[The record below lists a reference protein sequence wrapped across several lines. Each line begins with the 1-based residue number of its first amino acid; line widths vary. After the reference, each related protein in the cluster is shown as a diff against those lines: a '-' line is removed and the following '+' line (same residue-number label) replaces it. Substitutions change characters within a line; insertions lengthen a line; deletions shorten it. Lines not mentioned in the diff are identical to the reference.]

1 VDDDGGVLYLVVS
14 GAPAPEGIP
23 ALVAACQAAG
33 WRVVVFS
40 TPAGIRFIDPAELER
55 LTGEPVRSEYR
66 IPGTGASVPPA
77 DVVLAC
83 PLTFNSVNKFA
94 HGHADNFAV
103 GLLCE
108 MAGYGVPVVVVP
120 HCKPQLASHPAF
132 AASLKTLLG
141 MSVRVLFDPDAP
153 YERRLPPWRE
163 VIDALP
169 VRGPAPPR
177 TGRLAQA
184 LPPTALPAPCG
195 FRTQPPPRP
204 AREPADLTDGDRGRA

>member
-1 VDDDGGVLYLVVS
+1 MRDGSALYLVVS

-23 ALVAACQAAG
+23 ALVAGCQEAG

-40 TPAGIRFIDPAELER
+40 TPLGVRFIDPTELER

-66 IPGTGASVPPA
+66 MPGTGKTAPPA
-77 DVVLAC
+77 DAVLAC

-108 MAGYGVPVVVVP
+108 MVGYYVPVLVVP
-120 HCKPQLASHPAF
+120 HCKPQLAKHLAF
-132 AASLKTLLG
+132 TESLTTLSQMG
-141 MSVRVLFDPDAP
+141 VRVLFDPDAP

-163 VIDALP
+163 VVAALP
-169 VRGPAPPR
+169 LR
-177 TGRLAQA
+177 TVTR
-184 LPPTALPAPCG
+184 
-195 FRTQPPPRP
+195 
-204 AREPADLTDGDRGRA
+204 